1 MSARLI
7 SCRRQC
13 EEEQK
18 EPKQLNES
26 PNLGEES
33 CQGSG
38 SSEGSG
44 EASGGGSTEG
54 SLEGS
59 AGESGE
65 GSGEESSEVSASG
78 SDEGSGEGSA
88 EEAIEFRCSTG
99 RNITEGTVCEGG
111 KDCRGLGE
119 DEKFEACYQ
128 IFKDYDDEP
137 HKLCAQIYIG
147 NELVPQF
154 PCFKTGHCIPSKLV
168 R

>member
-13 EEEQK
+13 EEEQ
-18 EPKQLNES
+18 EHPKQLNES

-44 EASGGGSTEG
+44 EVSGGGSTEG

-78 SDEGSGEGSA
+78 SGSGEGSA

-99 RNITEGTVCEGG
+99 RNITEGAVCEGG

-128 IFKDYDDEP
+128 IFKEYDDEP

-147 NELVPQF
+147 NEWVPQF

>member
-1 MSARLI
+1 M
-7 SCRRQC
+7 
-13 EEEQK
+13 EQK
-18 EPKQLNES
+18 HPKQLNKS
-26 PNLGEES
+26 PNLSEES

-44 EASGGGSTEG
+44 EASGGGSAEG

-65 GSGEESSEVSASG
+65 GSSEGSASG
-78 SDEGSGEGSA
+78 SAEGSGEGSA

-99 RNITEGTVCEGG
+99 RNITEGVVCDGG

-119 DEKFEACYQ
+119 DETFEACYQ
-128 IFKDYDDEP
+128 IFKEYDDEP

-147 NELVPQF
+147 NEWVPQF